1 MLAVMEENM
10 FRGLRE
16 VAALSLLASAL
27 FLLISLVTFNLED
40 AGWTHSGTTRTI
52 SNACGLMG
60 AWIADLGLSL
70 FGLTAYLFPIILVWQ
85 SYLLYG
91 QIKHKRE
98 KIIICWLGFSINI
111 SVRTFKI
118 NSLLRLY
125 SQSLEIIVL

>member
-91 QIKHKRE
+91 QIKHKR
-98 KIIICWLGFSINI
+98 
-111 SVRTFKI
+111 
-118 NSLLRLY
+118 
-125 SQSLEIIVL
+125 